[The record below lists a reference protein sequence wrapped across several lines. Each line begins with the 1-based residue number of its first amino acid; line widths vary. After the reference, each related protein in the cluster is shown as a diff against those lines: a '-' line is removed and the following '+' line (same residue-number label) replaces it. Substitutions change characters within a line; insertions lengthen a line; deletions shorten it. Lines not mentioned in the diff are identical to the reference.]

1 MPPKRLSS
9 NLYKMEEYVID
20 AKGETL
26 GRVATKAAT
35 LLQAKNL
42 PTYAPNKLGNKVV
55 VENVKLVRITGK
67 KTEQKIYYRHMGKP
81 GHLKKTTYKDA
92 FARNPEWVLKH
103 AVSGM
108 LPNNKLR
115 AQRLKM
121 LSFK

>member
-1 MPPKRLSS
+1 
-9 NLYKMEEYVID
+9 MEEFVID

-26 GRVATKAAT
+26 GRVATKVAS
-35 LLQAKNL
+35 LLQAKNSAS
-42 PTYAPNKLGNKVV
+42 YAPNKVGNKVV
-55 VENVKLVRITGK
+55 ILNIGKVKVSGK
-67 KTEQKIYYRHMGKP
+67 KTEQKTYYRHSGKP
-81 GHLKKTTYKDA
+81 GNLRKTIYKDA
-92 FARNPEWVLKH
+92 FAKNPKWVFRH